1 MARLALALVVAFACS
16 GIAWGAAT
24 PVSPAPNAVV
34 PSAHPIFRW
43 TLPATEQSQA
53 IYIANAPQTTP
64 QGQFFSENVV
74 DADFFTSD
82 TREWSP
88 TSPLYAGSYWWNVW
102 STDQTTFDS
111 YYSTPSAFSVPP
123 QARVT
128 RIDVRRNS
136 YQFIPDDLD
145 ITVRWSSNVR
155 EVVVTARLFRGRRA
169 LWSAREREASSI
181 GSVGQTF
188 FDWTKPRRIK
198 QGTRLRLVA
207 TIRAGSA
214 SRQTSRFVR
223 AP

>member
-145 ITVRWSSNVR
+145 ITIRWSANVR

-169 LWSAREREASSI
+169 LWSAREQETNSI
-181 GSVGQTF
+181 GSAGQTF